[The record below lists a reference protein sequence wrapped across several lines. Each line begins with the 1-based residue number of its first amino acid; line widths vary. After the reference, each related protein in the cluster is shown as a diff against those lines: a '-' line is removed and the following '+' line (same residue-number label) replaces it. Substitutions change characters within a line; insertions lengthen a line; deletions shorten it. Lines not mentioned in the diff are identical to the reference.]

1 VARSEAIGVEDRGRP
16 DNADH
21 PKVPGDADIRRQKD
35 RVTLASVAA
44 AVVLVILKLGV
55 GLASGSL
62 GLLSEAAHSGLDLV
76 ASVIT
81 FLSVRIA
88 GRPADADHHYGHGR
102 VENLAAVI
110 QASLLF
116 TTAGA
121 IAYEALRRLFVVE
134 AEIAVSPWAFAVM
147 GISIVVDAWRS
158 RMLARAA
165 ARFHSRAMEADALN
179 FRADMFSSAVVIAG
193 LALTV
198 YGERT
203 DQEAAYARADAAAGF
218 VVAVVIVAMS
228 ARLALQGV
236 GVLLDRASPRVRT
249 QLWDA
254 AEAVPGVLAAEAVRL
269 RESGERL
276 FADVT
281 VAVPR
286 TTSLAEA
293 HTISERVEAALRA
306 AEPRVEAIVHVEPTA
321 SDLETAAER
330 VRAVALALNERT
342 HDERVHRVADHLE
355 VSLHLE
361 VPPALSLGEAHA
373 RAHRLGAALRGDNP
387 ALRRVNTHLEEATAN
402 PDRRREVTRA
412 EGVTV
417 EAARVIAA
425 EADGGARCHE
435 VRLYRSDGPGLEAV
449 LHCDFPPASPIDE
462 VHRRTE
468 LIERALQQS
477 IPALWH
483 VVVHAE
489 PGPVE
494 PGPERQERGAN
505 DAGRA

>member
-1 VARSEAIGVEDRGRP
+1 MKTRARRDIR
-16 DNADH
+16 
-21 PKVPGDADIRRQKD
+21 DAAAAGSRDDVRRQKD
-35 RVTLASVAA
+35 RVTLASIAA

-81 FLSVRIA
+81 FFSVRIA

-102 VENLAAVI
+102 VENLAAVV

-147 GISIVVDAWRS
+147 GFSIVVDAWRS
-158 RMLARAA
+158 RLLARAA

-179 FRADMFSSAVVIAG
+179 FRADMFSSAVVIVG
-193 LALTV
+193 LALAV
-198 YGERT
+198 YGQRIGREET
-203 DQEAAYARADAAAGF
+203 FARADAVAAF
-218 VVAVVIVAMS
+218 VVAVTIVAMS

-236 GVLLDRASPRVRT
+236 GVLLDRAPPQVRS

-269 RESGERL
+269 RESGDRL

-293 HTISERVEAALRA
+293 HSISERVEASLRA
-306 AEPRVEAIVHVEPTA
+306 AEPRVEAIVHVEPAA

-342 HDERVHRVADHLE
+342 HDERVHRVGDHLE

-361 VPPALSLGEAHA
+361 VHPDLSLGEAHT
-373 RAHRLGAALRGDNP
+373 RAHRLGVALRGDNP
-387 ALRRVNTHLEEATAN
+387 VLRRVNTHLEEAAAN
-402 PDRRREVTRA
+402 PDLRLEVTQIQ
-412 EGVTV
+412 GPTV
-417 EAARVIAA
+417 EAAQAIAA
-425 EADGGARCHE
+425 EAAGGARCHE
-435 VRLYRSDGPGLEAV
+435 VRLYRTEGPGLEAV
-449 LHCDFPPASPIDE
+449 LHCDFPPAAPIAE

-468 LIERALQQS
+468 LIERALQRG

-489 PGPVE
+489 PSQTE
-494 PGPERQERGAN
+494 
-505 DAGRA
+505 AGTTGSVPILH

>member
-1 VARSEAIGVEDRGRP
+1 
-16 DNADH
+16 
-21 PKVPGDADIRRQKD
+21 
-35 RVTLASVAA
+35 
-44 AVVLVILKLGV
+44 
-55 GLASGSL
+55 
-62 GLLSEAAHSGLDLV
+62 
-76 ASVIT
+76 
-81 FLSVRIA
+81 
-88 GRPADADHHYGHGR
+88 
-102 VENLAAVI
+102 
-110 QASLLF
+110 
-116 TTAGA
+116 
-121 IAYEALRRLFVVE
+121 
-134 AEIAVSPWAFAVM
+134 
-147 GISIVVDAWRS
+147 
-158 RMLARAA
+158 
-165 ARFHSRAMEADALN
+165 
-179 FRADMFSSAVVIAG
+179 MFSSAVVIAG

-373 RAHRLGAALRGDNP
+373 RAHRLGAALRGDNRLCGGSTP
-387 ALRRVNTHLEEATAN
+387 TSRRPRPTPTAAARS
-402 PDRRREVTRA
+402 PGRRA
-412 EGVTV
+412 STV